1 MAAGFSSRKPG
12 FNSREAYM
20 GFEVEEETQ
29 KQVLSYLV
37 FTVQILFYKSSIFV
51 HLSSGTGEKTRP
63 EVLVAP
69 RCILTN

>member
-1 MAAGFSSRKPG
+1 
-12 FNSREAYM
+12 M

-29 KQVLSYLV
+29 EQVLSYLV

-51 HLSSGTGEKTRP
+51 RLSSGTGEDTRL
-63 EVLVAP
+63 EVLVPP